1 MKKTT
6 FIKLYSDEMNAIEF
20 LSDSVAG
27 RIIKSIVKYARTG
40 VSPRTSDE
48 VVLSLFEIVKNHI
61 DEDRK
66 EYSELCQKY
75 SENAKKRYAKADVLH
90 NNPTAENTCNGMP
103 SQSVENVSVEISNVT
118 KEPISR
124 EIQKT
129 EEAQVDISFEHLW
142 KTYNHPKSIRE
153 IAEIT
158 WNEFSE
164 EEKEAA
170 IEYIPKYRIEHAKD
184 KHFPYL
190 AKYLRQKPWQCDGK
204 EK

>member
-40 VSPRTSDE
+40 ASPRTSDE
-48 VVLSLFEIVKNHI
+48 VVLSLFERVKNHI
-61 DEDRK
+61 DEDR
-66 EYSELCQKY
+66 EEHEALCKKY
-75 SENAKKRYAKADVLH
+75 SENAKKRYNKGD
-90 NNPTAENTCNGMP
+90 NNSEKPSTEKSCNGLP
-103 SQSVENVSVEISNVT
+103 LQLVEEIHDDITNIIVSQTSDATTIIE
-118 KEPISR
+118 EP
-124 EIQKT
+124 
-129 EEAQVDISFEHLW
+129 QVDISFEHLW

-190 AKYLRQKPWQCDGK
+190 AMYLGKKPWRCNGK

>member
-129 EEAQVDISFEHLW
+129 EEAQVDISFEYLW

>member
-1 MKKTT
+1 MKKKT

-90 NNPTAENTCNGMP
+90 NNPTAENTCNGDN
-103 SQSVENVSVEISNVT
+103 S
-118 KEPISR
+118 
-124 EIQKT
+124 KT
-129 EEAQVDISFEHLW
+129 RR
-142 KTYNHPKSIRE
+142 TTR
-153 IAEIT
+153 
-158 WNEFSE
+158 
-164 EEKEAA
+164 
-170 IEYIPKYRIEHAKD
+170 
-184 KHFPYL
+184 
-190 AKYLRQKPWQCDGK
+190 
-204 EK
+204 

>member
-103 SQSVENVSVEISNVT
+103 SQSVENVSVEISKET
-118 KEPISR
+118 KVPIT
-124 EIQKT
+124 ETIQKP
-129 EEAQVDISFEHLW
+129 EEPQDDTSFEHLW
-142 KTYNHPKSIRE
+142 QVYNHPKSDRE
-153 IAEIT
+153 RAELAWSI
-158 WNEFSE
+158 FSKD
-164 EEKEAA
+164 EKRAA
-170 IEYIPKYRIEHAKD
+170 IAYIPKYRIECAKERY
-184 KHFPYL
+184 FPYL
-190 AKYLRQKPWQCDGK
+190 AMYLGKKPWQCDGIK
-204 EK
+204 K

>member
-20 LSDSVAG
+20 LSDNVAG
-27 RIIKSIVKYARTG
+27 RVIKSIVKYARTG
-40 VSPRTSDE
+40 ASPRTSDE

-75 SENAKKRYAKADVLH
+75 SENAKKRYNKGV
-90 NNPTAENTCNGMP
+90 NNSEKPSTEKSCNGKP
-103 SQSVENVSVEISNVT
+103 LQLVEEIHDDITNVIVSQTSDATTIIE
-118 KEPISR
+118 EP
-124 EIQKT
+124 QT
-129 EEAQVDISFEHLW
+129 DTSFEHLW

-204 EK
+204 MK

>member
-40 VSPRTSDE
+40 ASPRTSDE
-48 VVLSLFEIVKNHI
+48 VVLSLFERVKNHI
-61 DEDRK
+61 DEDR
-66 EYSELCQKY
+66 EEHEALCKKY
-75 SENAKKRYAKADVLH
+75 SENAKKRYNKGD
-90 NNPTAENTCNGMP
+90 NNSEKPSTEKSCNGLP
-103 SQSVENVSVEISNVT
+103 LQLVEEIHDDITNIIVSQTSDATTIIE
-118 KEPISR
+118 EP
-124 EIQKT
+124 
-129 EEAQVDISFEHLW
+129 QVDISFEHLW

-158 WNEFSE
+158 WKEFSE

-170 IEYIPKYRIEHAKD
+170 IAYIPTYKIECSKERY
-184 KHFPYL
+184 FPYL
-190 AKYLRQKPWQCDGK
+190 AMYLGKKPWQCDGK